1 MISRGDLEQAI
12 AECQG
17 ERNPNANTC
26 IKLAAYYTILRE
38 MEPVADTGYSY
49 ASRDDTVRIGSGTEF
64 AERVNGRNLEEFFA
78 VMDELMST
86 LRIVNPPLY
95 GGVMRKFQ

>member
-1 MISRGDLEQAI
+1 MA
-12 AECQG
+12 
-17 ERNPNANTC
+17 
-26 IKLAAYYTILRE
+26 
-38 MEPVADTGYSY
+38 
-49 ASRDDTVRIGSGTEF
+49 TV
-64 AERVNGRNLEEFFA
+64 VNGRNLEEFFA